1 MWYVL
6 PVPVA
11 VLPALEAG
19 WVGPV
24 GAISLVVIA
33 LSFLVIA
40 ATVAFI
46 GRGILETLRALRET
60 AAEGRGLVTRLKEE
74 VDEVVRTSQR
84 VRHDVDR
91 GVRRARRRLA
101 DLDALAEVVQEE
113 VEETALDVA
122 ARVRSFRTG
131 AGMVSRLRRML
142 FRQRR

>member
-1 MWYVL
+1 MRFL
-6 PVPVA
+6 LSAPVA

-24 GAISLVVIA
+24 GAVSLLVIA
-33 LSFLVIA
+33 FSFLAIA

-46 GRGILETLRALRET
+46 GKGILETLRALRET
-60 AAEGRGLVTRLKEE
+60 AAEGRGLVDRLKTE

-91 GVRRARRRLA
+91 GVRRAKRRLA

-113 VEETALDVA
+113 VEDTALDVA
-122 ARVRSFRTG
+122 ARVRSFRNG
-131 AGMVSRLRRML
+131 ASVVSRLRRL
-142 FRQRR
+142 ILRQRR